1 MWFSKRNCS
10 PSRPARARIN
20 VQPSL
25 PEKIMK
31 GVTVVDH
38 PLVQHKL
45 TIMRNKETSTA
56 GFRRLLREISL
67 LLGYEVTRD
76 LELTTTSI
84 ETPME
89 TMEAPIIEGKKL
101 VFASVLRA
109 GNGLLEGLLDL
120 VPAARVAHIG
130 LYRDHD
136 TLEAVYYFFKAPS
149 YLGDRLVIVVD
160 PMLATANSAIAAI
173 DKLKGRGATNLRYLC
188 LLAAP
193 EGIERF
199 TKAHPD
205 VPVFTASIDRQ
216 LNEKGYIMPGL
227 GDAGDRMYGT

>member
-1 MWFSKRNCS
+1 MT
-10 PSRPARARIN
+10 
-20 VQPSL
+20 
-25 PEKIMK
+25 
-31 GVTVVDH
+31 VTVVDH

-76 LELTTTSI
+76 LQLTTTTI
-84 ETPME
+84 ETPLE
-89 TMEAPIIEGKKL
+89 TMEAPTIEGKKL

-136 TLEAVYYFFKAPS
+136 TLEAVEYFFKAPS
-149 YLGDRLVIVVD
+149 DLGDRLVIVVD

-173 DKLKGRGATNLRYLC
+173 DKLKSRGATNLRYLC

-205 VPVFTASIDRQ
+205 VPVFTAAIDRH
-216 LNEKGYIMPGL
+216 LNDKGYIVPGL
-227 GDAGDRMYGT
+227 GDAGDRMYGTK